1 MEDAYRKDVKMRI
14 TQILTG
20 TFIVRI
26 IHEMIKGEEKDIWQM
41 VDKEYKEEEQD
52 KKELKEMCKKLKD
65 AIFH

>member
-1 MEDAYRKDVKMRI
+1 MRI